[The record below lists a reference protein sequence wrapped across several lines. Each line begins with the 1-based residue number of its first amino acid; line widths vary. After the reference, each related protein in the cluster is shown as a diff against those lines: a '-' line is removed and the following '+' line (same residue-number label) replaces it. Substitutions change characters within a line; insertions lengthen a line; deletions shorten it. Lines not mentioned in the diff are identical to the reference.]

1 MLIRRDSSIAEQA
14 KAMDNR
20 KDAAPGDKR
29 GRDESISAIVDDALS
44 GMKTKLSRK
53 QAGVAS
59 GIGKRV
65 TIDEDSNVEHVLPP
79 VEEVRASR
87 FDLQAQEHVFGFQAL
102 PPAQCASPLSPS
114 PPMLALALSWGPGP
128 CCAIKLSSR
137 T

>member
-20 KDAAPGDKR
+20 KHAAPGYKR

-59 GIGKRV
+59 GSGKRV

-87 FDLQAQEHVFGFQAL
+87 FDLQAQLGPGACLWIPAL
-102 PPAQCASPLSPS
+102 PPAQCASPSSP
-114 PPMLALALSWGPGP
+114 
-128 CCAIKLSSR
+128 
-137 T
+137 